1 MGAPVAGVDVGGT
14 NVAVGLVDDA
24 HRVLAR
30 AKEDTPRSVDDLVRQ
45 VTAMVRGLGDQPG
58 AVGLG
63 IPGIIHEG
71 RVVQAPNLE
80 GWDADTDVAALLG
93 AAIGVPVVLGND
105 AQCGL
110 VGEWVAGAGV
120 GARDLFGVWLG
131 TGVGAG
137 LVLDGRPYEGANG
150 GSGEFGHLVARPG
163 GARCGCG
170 RRGCVE
176 AYAGRRM
183 MARSAADLVEAGRR
197 TRLFDI
203 QRERGKA
210 TPTAGVWAAALAEG
224 DAVATTIVDEAVE
237 VLGLGVAN
245 VVNLLDV
252 ERVVVGGGMAEKLGQ
267 PLADRIALA
276 ARPHAVRA
284 VPDGMVVAAALGD
297 DSGILGAAVA
307 ARGVR

>member
-1 MGAPVAGVDVGGT
+1 MARPVAGVDVGGT
-14 NVAVGLVDDA
+14 NIAVGLVDDG

-30 AKEDTPRSVDDLVRQ
+30 GKEDTPRSVDALVRQ
-45 VTAMVRGLGDQPG
+45 VTAMVRGLGDRPA

-63 IPGIIHEG
+63 VPGIIHRG

-80 GWDADTDVAALLG
+80 GWGADTDVAALLG
-93 AAIGVPVVLGND
+93 DALGVPVVLVND

-120 GARDLFGVWLG
+120 GARHLFGVWLG

-137 LVLDGRPYEGANG
+137 LVLDGRPYEGTHGA
-150 GSGEFGHLVARPG
+150 SGEFGHVVVRPG

-170 RRGCVE
+170 RRGCIE

-183 MARSAADLVEAGRR
+183 MARGARDLVEAGRT
-197 TRLFDI
+197 TRLFEI
-203 QRERGKA
+203 QEERGKA
-210 TPTAGVWAAALAEG
+210 TPTAGVWATALEEG
-224 DAVATTIVDEAVE
+224 DAVATAIMDEAVE
-237 VLGLGVAN
+237 VLGIGVAN

-252 ERVVVGGGMAEKLGQ
+252 EAVVVGGGMAEKLGQ
-267 PLADRIALA
+267 GLADRIAAA

-284 VPDGMVVAAALGD
+284 LPPGFVVAAALGD
-297 DSGILGAAVA
+297 DSGILGAAEA
-307 ARGVR
+307 ARRTG